1 MRNMLSGDIAVIG
14 MACRFPGARNPDQY
28 WDNLAA
34 GRISVTEAPAA
45 RWRWQ
50 DYVGDSESRESNWY
64 CRWGGFIDDVDAF
77 DAPLF
82 NVSAREAESMDPQQR
97 LGLELAWSCFE
108 DAGIRPSRL
117 SGGNVGV
124 FLGFTNLDY
133 KEIMELSPIDVYY
146 ATGTL
151 SSVIPN
157 RISYQF
163 NLRGPSV
170 AVDTACS
177 SSLNA
182 IHLACRALQANEC
195 EAALT
200 GGISLLLTPKRFI
213 WYGKAGILSSTGTLR
228 TFDEEADGTVR
239 GEGAGLILLKPLA
252 RAIADGNKVIGVI
265 KGSAVNHGGKSH
277 TLTYPSASAQ
287 AGVIVSALQAAG
299 VSPSAVSYV
308 EAHGT
313 GTIKGDPIEV
323 QGLVQAFQSGSG
335 GVESGHRPWCGLG
348 SVKPNI
354 GHLEGAAGIA
364 GVIKV
369 LQALRH
375 KTIPPLVNFTNVNS
389 RIHLGDA
396 FYFADKLQKWES
408 HSRPRIAGVS
418 SFGFAGTNAH
428 VVVAEAPVT
437 GQDVSIPSTSRCPS
451 VVVLSARDSV
461 QLREQATELGQ
472 AIAAQGLSDSDLDAV
487 AYTLHVGREA
497 MKHRVAMTV
506 RSMKELEAKLD
517 QFVESKSGIEGL
529 CLGEVKGEIETPAF
543 GRDEELQLEAAG
555 KWRQGAEW
563 SKLAEP
569 WVKGME
575 IDWERLYGEP
585 KPRLLS
591 LPTYP
596 FARQRY
602 WISKSSETIPDNT
615 GNARLHPLVHQNTSD
630 LSEQRFSSVFTGQE
644 FFLADHQ
651 IQGRRVLPAAAYL
664 EMVREAVTRA
674 TARPDGDGELRFR
687 PIEVK
692 NLVWLRP
699 LVVGTE
705 PVKVHIGLFPNERG
719 EINFEVYSGSSAEE
733 VVHAHGVAVTGAMV
747 EAPSLNVEALAK
759 RYDRDNYPSEVC
771 YAAFEELGIEYRDGH
786 CGIEGLHVE
795 EDEVVARLLLP
806 VSRSGDHFV
815 LHPGAID
822 SGLQAI
828 IGFALAAGMAKGSR
842 PFLPFDLQSAEL
854 YGPSAPQMWAVV
866 RRDAAAS
873 GGSMGRY
880 DIDFCDEA
888 GHVFVRLNGLTTRAI
903 ESKRGA
909 FAQSPADT
917 GWAKHSERT
926 EPGASAK
933 GGRASHKRRLRFSS
947 AMREVAP
954 QDSAFSPAII
964 GMGAMWARLR
974 QEKGK
979 YDIDLSDE
987 YGRVSV
993 HFRDWTAPP
1002 PQGEPQGLLSLEPSG
1017 VGEVILTPVWES
1029 IPHERAA
1036 PHPVLT
1042 SGRMVVIGGTNAQRL
1057 AIQRLYADAKYVEV
1071 HPDDTADSIC
1081 AKIVGIGEIEHL
1093 VWILSPQLDV
1103 LAAESVIA
1111 EQSRGVFLGFRL
1123 IKAMLAAGYGDR
1135 ALTWTI
1141 LTTGVEAVEVNEPVH
1156 PTHASV
1162 HGLMGS
1168 AANEYAAWTVRVI
1181 DLPPSGEWPWND
1193 VFTVQGA
1200 LRGNTLVYREGQW
1213 YRKHLLPY
1221 RLLDEPPLM
1230 GGAEEVYVMIG
1241 GHGGIGAAWSEVLLR
1256 RTRVQLVWIG
1266 RRPIDKILQSRINQ
1280 LAEIGPEP
1288 LYISA
1293 DATDRQQLEHA
1304 RSMILQRFGRIDGLV
1319 HAAMVLRDQSLANMT
1334 EDAFNE
1340 ALRSKVDVCVRLA
1353 QVFGQDALRFV
1364 LFFSSWNAFI
1374 KSAGQSNY
1382 VAGCTFEDSFARRM
1396 ASEWPCRVR
1405 VINWGYWGTVGAATS
1420 ERYQSLMARKGL
1432 GSIKLQGA
1440 SRILD
1445 ELLCGNVV
1453 QMTYLEASGRGALQ
1467 ACHVRSDEW
1476 TTSFQEVLPSCLTA
1490 TAGDAT
1496 DAAAESA
1503 SPDWCVAVQE
1513 LDAILTDL
1521 LWLQLHSSEL
1531 FPEKGTGRDVA
1542 QTSAEVRTRFGQWL
1556 KHTIHLLEARG
1567 YLVRSEGKL
1576 DVSDSAPIRGA
1587 VAWEQWERRKGQWL
1601 EDREWAQSA
1610 QLVEAALR
1618 ALPDILTGR
1627 RTAAEIL
1634 LANSSA
1640 DSSAIGIAKML
1651 RTGPIA
1657 QFCRETI
1664 ARAVVRYLEQRRQ
1677 IDPRCKLR
1685 ILEVSVGTSGANE
1698 LVSEAISP
1706 YGDFLKEYACAGVSL
1721 PTLPDG
1727 RSVLDSDPAYVTYRT
1742 FEVDRAPEAQGIA
1755 LDCYDL
1761 VIASNVLHSAKD
1773 VRKALRNVKAVLK
1786 TNGLLMIHDLAAN
1799 TILNHLTAGL
1809 LDAWWMFADTELRIP
1824 GGPALMPGTWETI
1837 LRQEG
1842 FRSML
1847 FPAGKAHGY
1856 GHLVVVA
1863 ESNGVI
1869 RQGLSRPAL
1878 LEHPG
1883 DKLEAEQEYTSE
1895 TRAAAAD
1902 RSATI
1907 DEIMGGPRSVAIE
1920 HLLSKVR
1927 LHTAEALGVDAATL
1941 EVPPRPFADML
1952 LAEVGMDS
1960 LSSSDLRIGL
1970 RQDFGIDIPVQRI
1983 LAEKV
1988 HSLVDALYNELLIR
2002 RVSQAGEVDSDDRET
2017 YVF

>member
-1 MRNMLSGDIAVIG
+1 MLSGDIAVIG

-117 SGGNVGV
+117 SGANVGV

-157 RISYQF
+157 RISHQF
-163 NLRGPSV
+163 NLHGPSV

-228 TFDEEADGTVR
+228 TFDEGADGTVR

-252 RAIADGNKVIGVI
+252 RAIADGNRVIGVI
-265 KGSAVNHGGKSH
+265 KGSAVNHGGKSY

-287 AGVIVSALQAAG
+287 ASVIASALRAAG
-299 VSPSAVSYV
+299 VAPSAVSYV

-323 QGLVQAFQSGSG
+323 QGLVQAFQSGSA
-335 GVESGHRPWCGLG
+335 GVQSDHRPWCGLG

-408 HSRPRIAGVS
+408 HARPRIAGVS

-428 VVVAEAPVT
+428 VVVAEAPVID
-437 GQDVSIPSTSRCPS
+437 QEVSIPSSSRRPS

-461 QLREQATELGQ
+461 QLKEQVTELGR
-472 AIAAQGLSDSDLDAV
+472 AIAAQGLSDNDLDAV
-487 AYTLHVGREA
+487 AYTLQVGREA

-529 CLGEVKGEIETPAF
+529 CSGEVKGELETPAF
-543 GRDEELQLEAAG
+543 GGDEELQLAEPG
-555 KWRQGAEW
+555 KVRQGAEW

-585 KPRLLS
+585 KPRPLS

-602 WISKSSETIPDNT
+602 WISKSSETTPDNT
-615 GNARLHPLVHQNTSD
+615 GARLHPLVHQNTSD

-674 TARPDGDGELRFR
+674 TARPDGDGKLRFR
-687 PIEVK
+687 PIAVK

-705 PVKVHIGLFPNERG
+705 PVKVHIGLFPNEKG

-733 VVHAHGVAVTGAMV
+733 VVHAQGVAVTGAMV
-747 EAPSLNVEALAK
+747 EGPLLDVEALAK
-759 RYDRDNYPSEVC
+759 RYDTDNYPSQVC
-771 YAAFEELGIEYRDGH
+771 YAAFAELGIEYRDGH

-828 IGFALAAGMAKGSR
+828 IGFALAAGIAKGSR
-842 PFLPFDLQSAEL
+842 PFLPFELQNAEL
-854 YGPSAPQMWAVV
+854 YGPCAQRMWAVV
-866 RRDAAAS
+866 RRDASVS

-880 DIDFCDEA
+880 DIDLCDEA

-903 ESKRGA
+903 ESKRA
-909 FAQSPADT
+909 FAQIPADT

-926 EPGASAK
+926 EPGPSQER
-933 GGRASHKRRLRFSS
+933 GRASDKRRSRFSS
-947 AMREVAP
+947 AMREVP
-954 QDSAFSPAII
+954 GQKDSALSPAFI
-964 GMGAMWARLR
+964 GMGVMWARLR

-993 HFRDWTAPP
+993 HLRDWIAPP
-1002 PQGEPQGLLSLEPSG
+1002 LQSEPQSLLSLEPPG
-1017 VGEVILTPVWES
+1017 VGEVTLTPVWEP
-1029 IPHERAA
+1029 IPQEVAA

-1057 AIQRLYADAKYVEV
+1057 AIQRLYADAEYVEV
-1071 HPDDTADSIC
+1071 YPEDTADSIC
-1081 AKIVGIGEIEHL
+1081 AKIVGLGGIEHL

-1123 IKAMLAAGYGDR
+1123 IKAMLATGYGDR

-1168 AANEYAAWTVRVI
+1168 AANEYAAWTVRLI
-1181 DLPPSGEWPWND
+1181 DLPPCGEWPWKD

-1200 LRGNTLVYREGQW
+1200 QQGNALVYREGRW
-1213 YRKHLLPY
+1213 YQKHHLPY
-1221 RLLDEPPLM
+1221 RLLGDPPLM

-1293 DATDRQQLEHA
+1293 DATDRQQLERA

-1334 EDAFNE
+1334 EDAFGE

-1405 VINWGYWGTVGAATS
+1405 VINWGYWGTVGPATS
-1420 ERYQSLMARKGL
+1420 ERYQTLMARKGL

-1453 QMTYLEASGRGALQ
+1453 QMSYLEATGRGALQ
-1467 ACHVRSDEW
+1467 ACDVRSDEW
-1476 TTSFQEVLPSCLTA
+1476 TTSFREVLPSCLTA
-1490 TAGDAT
+1490 MAGDAT

-1503 SPDWCVAVQE
+1503 SPAWCAAGQE
-1513 LDAILTDL
+1513 LDMVLTDL
-1521 LWLQLHSSEL
+1521 LWFQLHSSGL
-1531 FPEKGTGRDVA
+1531 FTEEAARREVA
-1542 QTSAEVRTRFGQWL
+1542 QASAEVRTRFGQWL
-1556 KHTIHLLEARG
+1556 KHSIHLLEARG
-1567 YLVRSEGKL
+1567 YLVRSEGRL

-1627 RTAAEIL
+1627 RTATEIL
-1634 LANSSA
+1634 LA

-1651 RTGPIA
+1651 RNGPVVR
-1657 QFCRETI
+1657 FCRETI
-1664 ARAVVRYLEQRRQ
+1664 ARAVVHYIERRRQ

-1685 ILEVSVGTSGANE
+1685 ILEISVGTSGATG

-1706 YGDFLKEYACAGVSL
+1706 YGDCLKEYACAGVSL
-1721 PTLPDG
+1721 PPLPQE
-1727 RSVLDSDPAYVTYRT
+1727 RSALNSDPAYVTYQT
-1742 FEVDRAPEAQGIA
+1742 FDVDRAPEVQGIA

-1773 VRKALRNVKAVLK
+1773 VRRALRNVKAVLK

-1799 TILNHLTAGL
+1799 TMLNHLTAGL
-1809 LDAWWMFADTELRIP
+1809 LEAWWMFADTELRIP
-1824 GGPALMPGTWETI
+1824 GGPALMPSMWEII
-1837 LRQEG
+1837 LQQEG

-1847 FPAGKAHGY
+1847 FPAVEAHDY

-1869 RQGLSRPAL
+1869 RQCLARPAV
-1878 LEHPG
+1878 LEHPS
-1883 DKLEAEQEYTSE
+1883 DKLEAELEDTTE
-1895 TRAAAAD
+1895 TRAADAD
-1902 RSATI
+1902 KSATI
-1907 DEIMGGPRSVAIE
+1907 DEIMGSPRSVAIE

-1927 LHTAEALGVDAATL
+1927 LRTAEALGVDAATL
-1941 EVPPRPFADML
+1941 EVQSRPFADML

-1970 RQDFGIDIPVQRI
+1970 RQDFGIDIPVHRI

-1988 HSLVDALYNELLIR
+1988 DSIVDALYNELLIR